1 MYYHKLIP
9 QTFDDMIPWE
19 KEIYVNMLI
28 KRVEEENE
36 KIKLDKAAA
45 RSARKRSK

>member
-1 MYYHKLIP
+1 
-9 QTFDDMIPWE
+9 MIPWE

-28 KRVEEENE
+28 QKVEEENE
-36 KIKLDKAAA
+36 KAKLEKAAA